1 MNRVLAIACV
11 LSMAG
16 VAACAQPAANPAL
29 NTPFKWPT
37 FDEAV
42 AAAAETGKP
51 VLIDIY
57 APWCGWCAKMQAEV
71 YGNETLA
78 LYMRERFEYGRLNI
92 DDGETRHVF
101 RDFELTSQE
110 LGYALG
116 AQGTPTTV
124 FMDGN
129 TDFITKLDG
138 YWDLDSFG
146 PVLKYIGSGAYRTQS
161 YEDYTESV
169 STSF

>member
-1 MNRVLAIACV
+1 MNRTLAAVCV
-11 LSMAG
+11 LSMVC
-16 VAACAQPAANPAL
+16 VAACAQPSANPAL
-29 NTPFKWPT
+29 DTPFEWPT

-51 VLIDIY
+51 ILIDIY
-57 APWCGWCAKMQAEV
+57 APWCGWCAKMQAES

-78 LYMRERFEYGRLNI
+78 LYLHENFEYGRLNI
-92 DDGETRHVF
+92 GDGETKHVF
-101 RDFELTSQE
+101 RDFELTSKE

-124 FMDGN
+124 FMEGN
-129 TDFITKLDG
+129 SEFITKLDG
-138 YWDLDSFG
+138 YWDLTSFG
-146 PVLKYIGSGAYRTQS
+146 PALKYIGSGAYRTQS
-161 YEDYTESV
+161 FDDYTATV